1 MQPARGCV
9 TVPSS
14 ALRTMALQKNIIQ
27 GYGLGVRA
35 AVVTSGNQRHSSSD
49 VRFLTKPNLAALKKG
64 RGGRSSFSGDVC
76 TVFGASGF
84 IGRYVCNRL
93 GKIGSQIIIPYRGD
107 HYDVLRLKMVG
118 DLGQVLFI
126 PYHLCDEDAIRKA
139 VKHSNIVIN
148 LVGRDWETRNFSF
161 DKVHVEGSH
170 RLAHI
175 CKEMGVERFL
185 HVSALNSDREHE
197 GYFLKGGSKFLKT
210 KGLGEQAVRDAFP
223 EATIFRPSDVYGQ
236 EDRFLRY
243 YSGIWRH
250 QGKLLPLPKGGKDI
264 WKQPVFVSDVAQGIV
279 TAIRDPETAGKT
291 YEAVGPR
298 RYELGELIDW
308 FHRVMR
314 KDKETGYMKYDMK
327 WDPTFQLKARL
338 TEFLPSWP
346 VNTLTRDKVERE
358 AVTDITTGLPTLED
372 LGVILTKME
381 DRMDWELKPFRAGSY
396 YDEEVGEFEPP
407 APPKYIE
414 AR

>member
-1 MQPARGCV
+1 MIANTRRLSGTFVQLRSLKKSLTGC
-9 TVPSS
+9 
-14 ALRTMALQKNIIQ
+14 
-27 GYGLGVRA
+27 GLGMRVA
-35 AVVTSGNQRHSSSD
+35 AVTSVHHRHASD
-49 VRFLTKPNLAALKKG
+49 VRFLTNPRMDAIKQG
-64 RGGRSSFSGDVC
+64 RGGRSSFSGDVV

-84 IGRYVCNRL
+84 IGRYICNRL
-93 GKIGSQIIIPYRGD
+93 GKIGTQIIVPYRGD
-107 HYDVLRLKMVG
+107 HYDVLRLKLVG
-118 DLGQVLFI
+118 DLGQVLFV
-126 PYHLCDEDAIRKA
+126 PYHLCDEDDIRKA
-139 VKHSNIVIN
+139 IKHSNVVIN
-148 LVGRDWETRNFSF
+148 LVGRDWETRNFSYEQ
-161 DKVHVEGSH
+161 VHVEGSQ
-170 RLAHI
+170 RLARLS
-175 CKEMGVERFL
+175 KEMGVERFL

-197 GYFLKGGSKFLKT
+197 GYILKGGSNFLRT

-243 YSGIWRH
+243 YAGLWRH
-250 QGKLLPLPKGGKDI
+250 QGKGLPLPKAGKDI
-264 WKQPVFVSDVAQGIV
+264 WKQPVFVSDLAQGIIAA
-279 TAIRDPETAGKT
+279 TRDPDTAGKT

-298 RYELGELIDW
+298 RYELGELVDW

-314 KDKETGYMKYDMK
+314 KGKDYGYIKYDMK
-327 WDPTFQLKARL
+327 WDPFFKIKAHM
-338 TEFLPSWP
+338 TEYLPSWP

-358 AVTDITTGLPTLED
+358 AVTDLTTGLPTLED
-372 LGVILTKME
+372 LGVTLTKME